1 MSEFYLD
8 MDKDSDKRSVRWQF
22 VVYPESLPNG
32 WLNLLV
38 SKQIPCCISPLHD
51 RDYKMNSD
59 GTLSDELV
67 KPHYHI
73 NFEYDAKRS
82 FANVQED
89 IQDLCGYPY
98 PKVIRSPA
106 GANAYLTH
114 SYSKDKAMYDEKG
127 IITLLGYPYE
137 KFLNMSPDDV
147 TADRIVQWAINH
159 NIYYFGSLSMWCL
172 KNNSEWARVCRTRSF
187 YIKTVLQETRFELVD
202 TGKLKFD
209 EIKEL
214 YIDEQN

>member
-1 MSEFYLD
+1 MSEYYLD
-8 MDKDSDKRSVRWQF
+8 LDRDSDKRSVRWQC
-22 VVYPESLPNG
+22 VVYPDSLPAG

-51 RDYKMNSD
+51 QDEKMDAEGNFTGVKD
-59 GTLSDELV
+59 

-82 FANVQED
+82 FQNVQDD
-89 IQDLCGYPY
+89 IADLHGYPF
-98 PKVIRSPA
+98 PKVIRSPS
-106 GANAYLTH
+106 GACQYLTH
-114 SYSKDKAMYDEKG
+114 KNSPDKHQYDERQ
-127 IITLLGYPYE
+127 IICLLGYPYE

-172 KNNSEWARVCRTRSF
+172 KNNSEWARVCRSRSY
-187 YIKTVLQETRFELVD
+187 YIKTVLQETRYELAD
-202 TGKLKFD
+202 TGKLYFD
-209 EIKEL
+209 EIKEKF
-214 YIDEQN
+214 IDEQN